1 MHARAESS
9 SPPSTEALLRAGVRL
24 LAESSDTPRLDA
36 ELLLA
41 HTLDV
46 TRAALYIRRSEPV
59 TPDQSE
65 RYQVMLQARRAGR
78 PVSQL
83 TGEKEFWSLRM
94 RVDETVLTPRPESEL
109 LVERALGRIPADQP
123 TRVLDLGTGSGAV
136 ALAIASERPRCEVT
150 ATDISMQA
158 LAIAE
163 TNARGN
169 GIGNIRFAAGDW
181 LTAVPGCIYDVIV
194 TNPPYIAD
202 DEWPATDRE
211 LRFEPRLALAGGR
224 DGLDAIRPII
234 SGARAH
240 LCGGGWLIIE
250 HGMAQGDAVRAL
262 FAAAGFG
269 HITTCPDLAG
279 LPRVTEGL
287 VADRGS

>member
-1 MHARAESS
+1 MHARAES

-24 LAESSDTPRLDA
+24 LSEASDTPRLDA

-41 HTLDV
+41 HALDV
-46 TRAALYIRRSEPV
+46 TRAALYMHRGEPV
-59 TPDQSE
+59 TASQCE
-65 RYQVMLQARRAGR
+65 RYQVLLQARRAGQ
-78 PVSQL
+78 PVAQL
-83 TGEKEFWSLRM
+83 IGEKEFWSLRL
-94 RVDETVLTPRPESEL
+94 RINDNVLTPRPESEL

-123 TRVLDLGTGSGAV
+123 ARVLDLGTGSGAV

-150 ATDISMQA
+150 ATDISAQA

-181 LTAVPGCIYDVIV
+181 LTAVPGGIYDVIV
-194 TNPPYIAD
+194 SNPPYIAD
-202 DEWPATDRE
+202 DEWPAANQE

-234 SGARAH
+234 SAARTH
-240 LCGGGWLIIE
+240 LCAGGWLIIE
-250 HGMAQGDAVRAL
+250 HGMAQGGAVRAL
-262 FAAAGFG
+262 FEAAGFG
-269 HITTCPDLAG
+269 HITTCADLAG

-287 VADRGS
+287 VR